1 VPLTRKEIEER
12 MAEPARKYFELGPQI
27 CNPRRKE
34 NRRRALRIGPRAK
47 EAGKGVIGLETQPL
61 RRGQDGGLGDH
72 ARAHVLNYPFLITY
86 LGLLVFWVVVI
97 CLILV

>member
-1 VPLTRKEIEER
+1 MPLTRQEIEER
-12 MAEPARKYFELGPQI
+12 MDEPACKYFELGPQMWR
-27 CNPRRKE
+27 NSRRI
-34 NRRRALRIGPRAK
+34 RRSALQIGPRAR

-72 ARAHVLNYPFLITY
+72 ARSHVLNYPFLITS
-86 LGLLVFWVVVI
+86 LGLLAFWVVVI